1 MCSAPLSVTIAG
13 DDVTSYG
20 RPALMIALN
29 VRVVVSASTL
39 DYEGDPRIKDI
50 YTQVYQEIYSA
61 QPSSMKVSVEIPLD
75 AGVRALQSAL
85 IVCFVAYLLSQKL
98 EKNAPISEIQ
108 KRAFSLEKKLFQQ
121 YSHAQTINSIQG
133 GLMYYRKEFEFYKTI
148 MKLPMKLPRGF
159 LTDMTLELPKSTQR
173 DTEFEQEKL
182 QESEKKCKRLV
193 FAIGQENL
201 EEWKRE
207 ILKSGDHTDIHLSE
221 GSDTLEESHS
231 GLIVE

>member
-1 MCSAPLSVTIAG
+1 MSLPKKDQVSFMCSAPLSVTIAG

-98 EKNAPISEIQ
+98 EMCIRDSSESDDGKGTVLDYVTHATITYMACR
-108 KRAFSLEKKLFQQ
+108 KAIKAGDHVSEDEARKLITKLFKCENP
-121 YSHAQTINSIQG
+121 YSCPHGRPTVQLISDKD
-133 GLMYYRKEFEFYKTI
+133 LRYMF
-148 MKLPMKLPRGF
+148 
-159 LTDMTLELPKSTQR
+159 
-173 DTEFEQEKL
+173 
-182 QESEKKCKRLV
+182 KR
-193 FAIGQENL
+193 
-201 EEWKRE
+201 
-207 ILKSGDHTDIHLSE
+207 S
-221 GSDTLEESHS
+221 
-231 GLIVE
+231 